1 MNAPVKART
10 LHNRMS
16 PTVSFA
22 ISGFAINMQ
31 NQGCQISRNGQMFAA
46 FHVLPNLEY
55 YTIRSANS
63 KVDIQTWLTCE
74 RNLPHSESKK
84 TNEKRY

>member
-1 MNAPVKART
+1 LNAPVKART

-22 ISGFAINMQ
+22 TSGFAINMQ

-46 FHVLPNLEY
+46 FRVLLNLGY

-63 KVDIQTWLTCE
+63 KVDIQT
-74 RNLPHSESKK
+74 
-84 TNEKRY
+84 